1 MCPCAGWLVCAS
13 TLMRVCHAVG
23 LCVCVCVQEYFH
35 GCLKGRYWAD
45 TRTCQDIILT
55 HGDLFRFYEIGF
67 RCCKNSTT
75 VSL

>member
-1 MCPCAGWLVCAS
+1 MRWVVSVCFYADACVP
-13 TLMRVCHAVG
+13 RCGA
-23 LCVCVCVQEYFH
+23 VCVCVQEYFH

>member
-1 MCPCAGWLVCAS
+1 MRWVVGVCFYADA
-13 TLMRVCHAVG
+13 RVCHAVG

>member
-1 MCPCAGWLVCAS
+1 MRWVVGVCSYADA
-13 TLMRVCHAVG
+13 RVCHAVG
-23 LCVCVCVQEYFH
+23 LCAQEYFH